1 MKCAQ
6 YPDWLQLSVDGR
18 LDADR
23 QRSLDAHLAACAA
36 CRHDYALLE
45 EVRDALA
52 LPVVADIDL
61 SDAIRERIAHYEV
74 TVAAR
79 RERLRVFRR
88 DMLRNSAIVVVLIM
102 LGVAFLQPGLWHS
115 ATDSVQ
121 RTWPQMLTLAM
132 SPGPYSI
139 AWAIW
144 GAAALVAVGLFFWL
158 RRTEALTSWRR
169 ALEER
174 LSQIR

>member
-6 YPDWLQLSVDGR
+6 YADWLQLSVDGR

-23 QRSLDAHLAACAA
+23 QRSLDAHLAVCAA

-52 LPVVADIDL
+52 MPVVADIDI
-61 SDAIRERIAHYEV
+61 SDAIRERIASYEV

-79 RERLRVFRR
+79 REHLQAFRR
-88 DMLRNSAIVVVLIM
+88 DLLRNGVIVIVLIM
-102 LGVAFLQPGLWHS
+102 LAVAFLQPGLWHS

-121 RTWPQMLTLAM
+121 RTWPQVLTLAT

-144 GAAALVAVGLFFWL
+144 GAAALLALGLLVWL

-174 LSQIR
+174 LSQML

>member
-1 MKCAQ
+1 MKCEQ
-6 YPDWLQLSVDGR
+6 YADWLQLSVDGR
-18 LDADR
+18 LDATR
-23 QRSLDAHLAACAA
+23 RRSLDAHLAVCAA

-52 LPVVADIDL
+52 MPVVADIDL
-61 SDAIRERIAHYEV
+61 TDAIRQRVAQYELVTAARSERIRA
-74 TVAAR
+74 
-79 RERLRVFRR
+79 FRR
-88 DMLRNSAIVVVLIM
+88 DFVRNSAIVVVLLM
-102 LGVAFLQPGLWHS
+102 LVVAFLQPGLWHS

-121 RTWPQMLTLAM
+121 HTWPQVVMLAM

-144 GAAALVAVGLFFWL
+144 AGAALVALGLFVWL
-158 RRTEALTSWRR
+158 RRTETLATWRR

-174 LSQIR
+174 ISQIR

>member
-6 YPDWLQLSVDGR
+6 YADWLQLSVDGR
-18 LDADR
+18 LDANR
-23 QRSLDAHLAACAA
+23 QRSLDAHLAVCAA

-52 LPVVADIDL
+52 MPVVADIDL
-61 SDAIRERIAHYEV
+61 TDAIRRRVAHYEL
-74 TVAAR
+74 AMAER
-79 RERLRVFRR
+79 RERLHVIRR
-88 DMLRNSAIVVVLIM
+88 DLLRNSAIVVVLLM
-102 LGVAFLQPGLWHS
+102 LVVAFMQPTLWHS

-121 RTWPQMLTLAM
+121 RTWPQLLTLAM

-144 GAAALVAVGLFFWL
+144 AAAVLVALGLLIWL
-158 RRTEALTSWRR
+158 RRTETLTTWRR

>member
-6 YPDWLQLSVDGR
+6 YADWLQLSVDGR
-18 LDADR
+18 LDANR
-23 QRSLDAHLAACAA
+23 QRSLDAHLAVCAA
-36 CRHDYALLE
+36 CRHDYALLQ

-52 LPVVADIDL
+52 MPVVADIDL
-61 SDAIRERIAHYEV
+61 TDAIRQRVAQYELVTAARSERIRA
-74 TVAAR
+74 
-79 RERLRVFRR
+79 FRR
-88 DMLRNSAIVVVLIM
+88 DFVRNSAIVVVLLM
-102 LGVAFLQPGLWHS
+102 LVVAFLQPGLWHS

-121 RTWPQMLTLAM
+121 HTWPQVVMLAM

-144 GAAALVAVGLFFWL
+144 AGAALAALGLFIWL
-158 RRTEALTSWRR
+158 RRTETLTTWRR